1 MILLPGISAASESTS
16 GTDIMHTINSIPNGT
31 NWQHIAESDGI
42 GGLEVLPEPN
52 ANACEP
58 PYHIGKGVVPGL
70 YDI

>member
-1 MILLPGISAASESTS
+1 MILLPGICAASESTS

-52 ANACEP
+52 ANAREP
-58 PYHIGKGVVPGL
+58 PYHIGKGLVPGL